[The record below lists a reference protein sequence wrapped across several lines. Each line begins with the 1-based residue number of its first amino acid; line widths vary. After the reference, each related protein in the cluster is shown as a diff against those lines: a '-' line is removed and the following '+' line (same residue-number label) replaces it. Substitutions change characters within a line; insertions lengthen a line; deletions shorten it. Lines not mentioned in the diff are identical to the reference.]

1 MAKKIELTPGRGLDA
16 GTCFFVSSVKNTS
29 GEVVLTKIRDS
40 FIDVPDEP
48 FIKNTIKMSGAKML
62 ELNGQHYII
71 GDESVNFANL
81 LKREARRP
89 LKDGLIS
96 PEELAISGDILA
108 AIIKS
113 LLGDPVKDGEV
124 VCYSIPADPV
134 DNKGVNNIYH
144 TKVLERL
151 VSSAGFRPVPINEAM
166 AIIYSECQDSN
177 FTGLSLSFGGGMV
190 NVCLSYMTM
199 PILQFSIQG
208 SGDQIDAS
216 VARALS
222 TTASRV
228 QIIKEKG
235 VDLMANDFATKEEE
249 AIAFYYQ
256 ALIERSVNVVV
267 KEIKNAKV
275 ELSDP
280 LPIVIAGGTSLAG
293 GFVDLFKKVFEK
305 NKANFPFEVKEI
317 RHASDPLTAVARGL
331 MVAAQL
337 EDSE

>member
-1 MAKKIELTPGRGLDA
+1 MAKRTDSIPGRGLDA
-16 GTCFFVSSVKNTS
+16 GTCFFVSAVKHSS
-29 GEVVLTKIRDS
+29 GEITLTKIRDS

-62 ELNGQHYII
+62 EIGGNHYII

-113 LLGDPVKDGEV
+113 LLGEPVKPGEV

-144 TKVLERL
+144 TKVLEKL
-151 VSSAGFRPVPINEAM
+151 VSSAGFKPVPINEAM
-166 AIIYSECQDSN
+166 AIIYAECQDSN

-190 NVCLSYMTM
+190 NVCFSYMTM

-216 VARALS
+216 VAKALS
-222 TTASRV
+222 TTASRI
-228 QIIKEKG
+228 QMIKEKG
-235 VDLMANDFATKEEE
+235 VNLMADDFASKEEE

-256 ALIERSVNVVV
+256 ALIERAVSFVV
-267 KEIKNAKV
+267 KEMKNAKV
-275 ELSDP
+275 ELSDSI
-280 LPIVIAGGTSLAG
+280 PIVIAGGTSLAG
-293 GFVDLFKKVFEK
+293 GFVELFKKVFEK
-305 NKANFPFEVKEI
+305 HKSNFPFDVKEI
-317 RHASDPLTAVARGL
+317 RPASDPLTAVARGL

-337 EDSE
+337 EDSD

>member
-1 MAKKIELTPGRGLDA
+1 MVKKADIAPGRGLDA
-16 GTCFFVSSVKNTS
+16 GTCFFVSATKGSAGDVT
-29 GEVVLTKIRDS
+29 LTKIRDS

-113 LLGDPVKDGEV
+113 LLGTPVKENEV
-124 VCYSIPADPV
+124 VCYSVPADPV

-144 TKVLERL
+144 AKVLEKL
-151 VSSAGFRPVPINEAM
+151 VASAGFRPVPINEAM
-166 AIIYSECQDSN
+166 AIIYAECQDSN

-190 NVCLSYMTM
+190 NVCFSYMTM

-222 TTASRV
+222 TTASRI
-228 QIIKEKG
+228 QLIKEKG
-235 VDLMANDFATKEEE
+235 VDITASEFATKEEE

-256 ALIERSVNVVV
+256 ALIERAVSFVV
-267 KEIKNAKV
+267 KEMKNAKV
-275 ELSDP
+275 ELSDAI
-280 LPIVIAGGTSLAG
+280 PIVIAGGTSLAG
-293 GFVDLFKKVFEK
+293 GFVEMFRKVFDK
-305 NKANFPFEVKEI
+305 HKAAFPFEVREI